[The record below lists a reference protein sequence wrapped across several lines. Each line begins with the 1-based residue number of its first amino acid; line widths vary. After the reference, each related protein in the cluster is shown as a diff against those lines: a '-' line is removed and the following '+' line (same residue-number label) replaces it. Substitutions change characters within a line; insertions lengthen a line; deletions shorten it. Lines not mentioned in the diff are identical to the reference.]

1 MARRADWD
9 NDDDFEIVNEP
20 SSIKTQEKF
29 EVIG

>member
-9 NDDDFEIVNEP
+9 TDDDFEIVNET
-20 SSIKTQEKF
+20 SSIKTQDNF